1 MIEILAGHLFNM
13 FTIIMGQTAL
23 VFVCM
28 LVIFNIPCQGN
39 LALAVFITCLQGFVG
54 MCFGKNYIDPFH
66 SLFNVSSN
74 FLSFVAGLLITTG
87 CDDEATALNLS
98 QASFIPLLVMGGICW
113 PIEGMPYYLR
123 YIAYSMPVTYAIE
136 SLRSIFSRGWGIEEV
151 DVYAGILISIAWI
164 FVLLILSLIVVRTR
178 KYSNWKLWASLQE
191 MCLSI
196 QIEIFCF
203 LLSFQ
208 TSFRGWWLGLVS
220 SYGGCILIYAGR
232 VIISNFWLLAGAQP
246 IVFYGANTCNK
257 CSFHVGGIEN
267 QWVVI
272 FQ

>member
-1 MIEILAGHLFNM
+1 MTKRRLWIFRRPVSFRCWWWVEFAGRLKVCP
-13 FTIIMGQTAL
+13 TISGTL
-23 VFVCM
+23 P
-28 LVIFNIPCQGN
+28 IPCRWRTLLN
-39 LALAVFITCLQGFVG
+39 RW
-54 MCFGKNYIDPFH
+54 DPFSH
-66 SLFNVSSN
+66 ED
-74 FLSFVAGLLITTG
+74 G
-87 CDDEATALNLS
+87 
-98 QASFIPLLVMGGICW
+98 ASKKLTFTQEFWSASRGFSYCW
-113 PIEGMPYYLR
+113 FWAWSWSAHESIPIENCALLFR
-123 YIAYSMPVTYAIE
+123 KC
-136 SLRSIFSRGWGIEEV
+136 
-151 DVYAGILISIAWI
+151 VY
-164 FVLLILSLIVVRTR
+164 V
-178 KYSNWKLWASLQE
+178 
-191 MCLSI
+191 SI
-196 QIEIFCF
+196 QIEIFSF